1 MQTCEVLYCW
11 FCAIVIGA
19 VVVWLGTIG
28 SVVSAIHWYL
38 LGILVRVD
46 ATRAVGVVHTALT
59 DSLIE
64 SECLSNS
71 SIVSGAVTIP

>member
-1 MQTCEVLYCW
+1 MVGARLSTI
-11 FCAIVIGA
+11 IVSGII
-19 VVVWLGTIG
+19 VWLSTIG
-28 SVVSAIHWYL
+28 SVVSDVRWYL

-59 DSLIE
+59 ASLIE